1 MNINPRMLVNSK
13 GKLLHDV
20 FVPLP
25 LQEIEKKIVFDID
38 VLTLLMEANEAITR
52 LHNAYQGTDP
62 YLREYFYDYCL
73 KKETLASLLI
83 SGNNLTLENFY
94 TADLGS
100 AADVG
105 YRFYQ
110 VAKAAAEETGKLNN
124 DFLKNLHRR
133 IVNDKNARPG
143 HYRIGR
149 MMIYTYYRHNRYNP
163 PFDEELESSM
173 NALEEYIN
181 RTANTNYLIKAALV
195 HYQLTTIHPFHDGN
209 DRLARL
215 FNMLYLKRS
224 NPCGPHCFYMS
235 NYFAANLSEYYDAL
249 TAVRSHGHFQGWVEY
264 YLKAITATSNH
275 MRNIIDFSLTLLKR
289 NHRRILE
296 TPHSNTIKNN
306 LISALEYM
314 VFNPVTTVNR
324 LSEIQ
329 NKSFPAAARNAKLL
343 AEMGILE
350 TAGFCARSRL
360 YVYREQLDILRD

>member
-1 MNINPRMLVNSK
+1 
-13 GKLLHDV
+13 
-20 FVPLP
+20 
-25 LQEIEKKIVFDID
+25 
-38 VLTLLMEANEAITR
+38 
-52 LHNAYQGTDP
+52 
-62 YLREYFYDYCL
+62 
-73 KKETLASLLI
+73 
-83 SGNNLTLENFY
+83 
-94 TADLGS
+94 
-100 AADVG
+100 
-105 YRFYQ
+105 
-110 VAKAAAEETGKLNN
+110 
-124 DFLKNLHRR
+124 
-133 IVNDKNARPG
+133 
-143 HYRIGR
+143 

-249 TAVRSHGHFQGWVEY
+249 TAVRSQAFSGLGRILFEGDHRDQQPHAQY
-264 YLKAITATSNH
+264 Y
-275 MRNIIDFSLTLLKR
+275 RFSLTLLKR

-314 VFNPVTTVNR
+314 VFN
-324 LSEIQ
+324 
-329 NKSFPAAARNAKLL
+329 
-343 AEMGILE
+343 
-350 TAGFCARSRL
+350 RSR
-360 YVYREQLDILRD
+360 RSTA